1 LAPAAVPRSRSR
13 SERFDDFILDAV
25 EEIETHWSAELDG
38 VEFAVE
44 DVPSTMPTEVDEFD
58 PAFVVDRGVPLGR
71 LLRTGSVETTSPTIV
86 IFRRPVEARAADG
99 DDRADLVFMIV
110 AELVAELL
118 GRDVDEI
125 DPPRH

>member
-1 LAPAAVPRSRSR
+1 MVPRNRSR

-25 EEIETHWSAELDG
+25 EEIEAHWSAELDG

-44 DVPSTMPTEVDEFD
+44 DVPSVLPSEVDELD

-71 LLRTGSVETTSPTIV
+71 LLREGIAGTPSPTIV
-86 IFRRPVEARAADG
+86 IFRRPIEARSPDG
-99 DDRADLVFMIV
+99 EERADLIFMIV

-118 GRDVDEI
+118 GRDVDDI

>member
-1 LAPAAVPRSRSR
+1 MPRSRSR
-13 SERFDDFILDAV
+13 SERFDEFILDAV
-25 EEIETHWSAELDG
+25 SELEAHWAAELDG

-44 DVPSTMPTEVDEFD
+44 DVPAVTADGVDSYD
-58 PAFVVDRGVPLGR
+58 RSFVVDRGVPLGQ
-71 LLRTGSVETTSPTIV
+71 LLREGVTETTAPTIV
-86 IFRRPVEARAADG
+86 VFRRPVEARAMDG

>member
-1 LAPAAVPRSRSR
+1 MPRSRSR
-13 SERFDDFILDAV
+13 SQRFDDFILDAV
-25 EEIETHWSAELDG
+25 EEIEAHWSAELDG

-44 DVPSTMPTEVDEFD
+44 DVPSVQPGDVDEFD

-71 LLRTGSVETTSPTIV
+71 LLREGIAETSAPTIV
-86 IFRRPVEARAADG
+86 LFRRPIEARAGVG

-110 AELVAELL
+110 AELIAELL

-125 DPPRH
+125 DPPHR